1 MEEQNITTNISAIRD
16 TSKQHLDNSDIHNY
30 THDDGGYNVSF
41 SKSQR
46 KKRKKSLAIQDIYY
60 NYDQQQKEIALQENY
75 QENDRST
82 IEYQAIQ
89 NSQQIIE
96 QKEPP
101 IQNRICFKGISQEN
115 ESALNEIDLFQKQQ
129 NDNKRN
135 RHELPTLKIQIKR
148 STKTNVD
155 GEELQN
161 SHISS
166 NASPGL
172 KRWKKI
178 SIVMKSIQAFQKSEI
193 KNILPNDIEE
203 EIKNSPSP
211 RKKKDEGHKAFNY
224 EQDFEMVKI
233 LDNYRRIEELCQLC
247 KNGSPQDL
255 EKIKN
260 IIQNDPKRYIRSP
273 DDPEHLINKLNSQ
286 GFFPL
291 YIACMNQNIEIVKF
305 LLKIGAI
312 PNIKTKN
319 QDTCLEVAARW
330 RYVNIVQ
337 ILLQYES
344 KLDTRDLENSRRAC
358 GNHQEIDEQIHQII
372 LKRSNNIFKY
382 CFPCLF

>member
-16 TSKQHLDNSDIHNY
+16 TSKQHLDNSDIQNY
-30 THDDGGYNVSF
+30 THDDRYNVSF

-60 NYDQQQKEIALQENY
+60 NYEQQQKEITLQDHLQEN
-75 QENDRST
+75 DKST

-89 NSQQIIE
+89 CSQQRIE
-96 QKEPP
+96 QKVSPN
-101 IQNRICFKGISQEN
+101 QNKICFKGISQEN
-115 ESALNEIDLFQKQQ
+115 ESANNEIDLFQKPQ
-129 NDNKRN
+129 NSKKRN
-135 RHELPTLKIQIKR
+135 TYELPTLKIQIKR
-148 STKTNVD
+148 STNTNVD

-172 KRWKKI
+172 KRWKKL

-193 KNILPNDIEE
+193 KNIQPNDIEE

-211 RKKKDEGHKAFNY
+211 RKKKEESHKVFNY
-224 EQDFEMVKI
+224 EQDFEMIKI

-255 EKIKN
+255 EKIKS

-312 PNIKTKN
+312 PSIKTKN

-382 CFPCLF
+382 CFPCFF

>member
-1 MEEQNITTNISAIRD
+1 MTTNVSAIRD
-16 TSKQHLDNSDIHNY
+16 NSKQYLDDSNINNY
-30 THDDGGYNVSF
+30 THDDRYNVSF
-41 SKSQR
+41 SNSQR
-46 KKRKKSLAIQDIYY
+46 KKRKKSLPIQDIYY
-60 NYDQQQKEIALQENY
+60 NYEQQQKELAQKENLQENH
-75 QENDRST
+75 RST
-82 IEYQAIQ
+82 IEYLAIQ
-89 NSQQIIE
+89 NSQKIIQ
-96 QKEPP
+96 QKESPN
-101 IQNRICFKGISQEN
+101 QNRISFKGISQEN
-115 ESALNEIDLFQKQQ
+115 ESALNEIDLLQKPQK
-129 NDNKRN
+129 DNKRN
-135 RHELPTLKIQIKR
+135 HFELPTLKIEIKR

-172 KRWKKI
+172 KRWKKL

-193 KNILPNDIEE
+193 KNISPNDIEE

-211 RKKKDEGHKAFNY
+211 RKKKEEGHKAFNY
-224 EQDFEMVKI
+224 EQDFEMIKI
-233 LDNYRRIEELCQLC
+233 LDNYRRVEELCQLC

-286 GFFPL
+286 GFSPL

-319 QDTCLEVAARW
+319 KDTCLEVAARW
-330 RYVNIVQ
+330 RYVNVVQ

-344 KLDTRDLENSRRAC
+344 KFDTKDLENSRRAC